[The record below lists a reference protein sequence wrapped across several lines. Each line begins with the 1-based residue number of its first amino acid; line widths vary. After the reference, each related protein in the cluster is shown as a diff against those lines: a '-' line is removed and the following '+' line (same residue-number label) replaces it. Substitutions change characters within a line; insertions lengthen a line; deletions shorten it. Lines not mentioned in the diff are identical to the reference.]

1 MDSQVLDI
9 YKKNIADNIT
19 RLRLAK
25 NLTQAQLAEKMN
37 YSDKAISKWERG
49 ESVPDVFTLK
59 KLCELFGITIDYL
72 FHPHKQEDIISKAE
86 QIKTN
91 NVVVT
96 LISIVGVWF
105 LATLIFVTVKTWV
118 PMAEKLWLA
127 YVVAVPVSLI
137 LLLIFNSIWGRKRY
151 NYLIISLLS
160 WSFLGTVYI
169 AFFSQNYWLLF
180 FLGIPG
186 QVIIFLSSK
195 LKKRK

>member
-1 MDSQVLDI
+1 MDSQMLDI

-25 NLTQAQLAEKMN
+25 NLTQAQLAEKMS

-105 LATLIFVTVKTWV
+105 LATLVFVTIKTWV

-160 WSFLGTVYI
+160 WSFLGTIYI
-169 AFFSQNYWLLF
+169 SFFSQNYWLLF

-186 QVIIFLSSK
+186 QVIIILSSK